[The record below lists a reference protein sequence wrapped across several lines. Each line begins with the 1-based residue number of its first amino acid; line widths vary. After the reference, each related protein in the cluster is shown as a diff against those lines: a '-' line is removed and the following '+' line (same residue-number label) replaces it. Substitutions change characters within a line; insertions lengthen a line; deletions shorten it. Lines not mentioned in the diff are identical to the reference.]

1 MVKNNWEIL
10 YQNKFNLKKKINVAC
25 ILAYYNGS
33 KYIKEQLQSIINQNQ
48 EFFNLTIFIS
58 DDNSDENF
66 PNLNQ
71 FNIIS
76 FSHGNW
82 SMYT

>member
-10 YQNKFNLKKKINVAC
+10 YQNKFNLKEINVAC

-48 EFFNLTIFIS
+48 EFLI
-58 DDNSDENF
+58 
-66 PNLNQ
+66 
-71 FNIIS
+71 
-76 FSHGNW
+76 
-82 SMYT
+82 